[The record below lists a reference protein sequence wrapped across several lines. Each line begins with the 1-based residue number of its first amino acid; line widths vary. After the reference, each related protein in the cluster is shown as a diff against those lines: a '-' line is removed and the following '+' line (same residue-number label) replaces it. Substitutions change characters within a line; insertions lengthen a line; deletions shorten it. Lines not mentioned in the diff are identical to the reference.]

1 MFSRFFLIGGLFTSL
16 IFISLADTG
25 PAGEWDAEQKWEI
38 KTAGIKIPVGWEPF
52 AYDSNDKFDPFLI
65 RRCTTDA
72 AAAKQKW
79 EIKTAGIK
87 IPVGWEPFA
96 YDSKDE
102 FDPFL
107 IRRRIK

>member
-1 MFSRFFLIGGLFTSL
+1 MSSCP
-16 IFISLADTG
+16 G

-38 KTAGIKIPVGWEPF
+38 KAAGIKIPVGWEPF
-52 AYDSNDKFDPFLI
+52 AYDSNDEFYPFLI

-72 AAAKQKW
+72 AVARQKW
-79 EIKTAGIK
+79 EVKTSSGK

-102 FDPFL
+102 FDPFM
-107 IRRRIK
+107 IRRRVK